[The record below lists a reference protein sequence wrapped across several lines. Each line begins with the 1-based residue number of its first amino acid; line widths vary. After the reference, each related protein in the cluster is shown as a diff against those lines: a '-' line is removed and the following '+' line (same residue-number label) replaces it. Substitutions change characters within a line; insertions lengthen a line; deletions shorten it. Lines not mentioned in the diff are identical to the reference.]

1 MNIVIVIVVKLCILL
16 FAQIC
21 KWYIDSK
28 EKDTEMEN
36 TIIRADRD
44 LREAKKN
51 KNFFSRLLD
60 MLKERASPRF
70 FILVATYVTISLL
83 QASGILPIRI
93 RAVLGIV
100 EIGLSI
106 FLSYHFGYLAM
117 FFCIVFNS
125 LAAVNLFIKSNEI
138 TAIAIRDASNLSGK
152 FTDVKNISFSA
163 GGLLI
168 SLSANRIA
176 LIVAC
181 IMVAHI
187 TEGVNRKIKKLE
199 FLANIDGVTGV
210 FNHRYFQTRIEE
222 EIQRA
227 NETNSTLGMIM
238 IDLDNFKKYNDNFG
252 HKAGDILLSK
262 TSEIFMNEKEKQDI
276 VFRYG
281 GDEFAILLPEAC
293 SGRILSVIE
302 RIRNAF
308 DEMYGLEEVFTLP
321 DKVTLSAGYS
331 IYPDLAR
338 NKDELIMQSD
348 SALYQAKNMGRNNV
362 QLYRDIFE
370 DIKVIFDSDEKLFIG
385 LRALLGTVSAKDKY
399 TLGHSERVMDYA
411 EMIGREMR
419 LDMEK
424 IRLLKI
430 AALLHDIGKV
440 EIPESVLNKNEPLTE
455 EDIKMLQRHPDYSAD
470 ILEPLSGIELLIDS
484 IKHHHERFDGTGYPS
499 GISGDEI
506 PIEARILCVA
516 DSFDAMLSD
525 RPYRKG
531 MRFEEVITELKE
543 NAGTQFDP
551 FIIEVFL
558 SALSVKSPA

>member
-1 MNIVIVIVVKLCILL
+1 
-16 FAQIC
+16 
-21 KWYIDSK
+21 
-28 EKDTEMEN
+28 MEN
-36 TIIRADRD
+36 TIVRAGIELKEVKISR
-44 LREAKKN
+44 N
-51 KNFFSRLLD
+51 IFSRVLNI
-60 MLKERASPRF
+60 LKERSSPRF
-70 FILVATYVTISLL
+70 YILMAMYLTIALL
-83 QASGILPIRI
+83 QVSGSLPIRL
-93 RAVLGIV
+93 RAVFGIAEV
-100 EIGLSI
+100 GFSI
-106 FLSYHFGYLAM
+106 FLSYNYGYLAM
-117 FFCIVFNS
+117 IFCVIFNS
-125 LAAVNLFIKSNEI
+125 IAAVTLFIKSNQI
-138 TAIAIRDASNLSGK
+138 TAIALRDVANLPDK
-152 FTDVKNISFSA
+152 FWDLRNISISA
-163 GGLLI
+163 GGLLF

-187 TEGVNRKIKKLE
+187 TEKINRKIDRLE
-199 FLANIDGVTGV
+199 FLANIDGVTGL

-262 TSEIFMNEKEKQDI
+262 TSEIFINEKEKQDI
-276 VFRYG
+276 AFRYG
-281 GDEFAILLPEAC
+281 GDEFAILLPDAGSE
-293 SGRILSVIE
+293 RVLSVIE
-302 RIRNAF
+302 RIRSAF
-308 DEMYGLEEVFTLP
+308 DEMYSLEEVFTLP

-331 IYPDLAR
+331 IYPDLAE

-362 QLYRDIFE
+362 QIYRDIFE
-370 DIKVIFDSDEKLFIG
+370 DIKVIFDSDEKLFVG

-419 LDMEK
+419 FDMEK

-440 EIPESVLNKNEPLTE
+440 EIPESVLNKSEPLTE

-484 IKHHHERFDGTGYPS
+484 IKYHHERFDGTGYPS

-506 PIEARILCVA
+506 PIEARILCAA

-531 MRFEEVITELKE
+531 MRFEEVLAELKE

-551 FIIEVFL
+551 FVIEAFL